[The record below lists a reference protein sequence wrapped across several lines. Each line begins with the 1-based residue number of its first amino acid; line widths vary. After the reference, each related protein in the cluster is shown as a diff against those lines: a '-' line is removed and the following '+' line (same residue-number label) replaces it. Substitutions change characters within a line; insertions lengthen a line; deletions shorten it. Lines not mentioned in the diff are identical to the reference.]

1 MAFSLEDARPDPASD
16 RAQQR
21 ATRIIFFIAGLAVA
35 AWAPLVP
42 FAKARTHLD
51 DAGLGLLLLCL
62 GAGSLL
68 AMPMAGAWAAR
79 SGCRLVLRITSLIVF
94 ATLPL
99 LASIDAPLALGLALF
114 VFGASIGALDC
125 TMNVMAVQVERQA
138 GTPMLAGIHAWYS
151 VGGLAGAAATT
162 MLLSAGLSPL
172 TVTLAVVVVLLAL
185 YALAAPYWRDERAPR
200 DGPAFARPRGVV
212 WLIGFACLV
221 SFLAEGAMLDW
232 SAVLLVEDKGMA
244 PRHAGAG
251 FALFSVAMTAVR
263 LGGDALIRRWG
274 LVRNVVAGAIAAGVG
289 LLLTAFAPGPAS
301 AALGCAIV
309 GAGAA
314 NVVPALF
321 SLAGQQTAMPASVAI
336 PAVTT
341 LGYAGILAGPALI
354 GFVAH
359 ASSLPLALAGV
370 AIALSGVALLARRL
384 PR

>member
-1 MAFSLEDARPDPASD
+1 MSD

-21 ATRIIFFIAGLAVA
+21 ATRIIFFAAGLAIA

-42 FAKARTHLD
+42 FAKARTQLD

-68 AMPMAGAWAAR
+68 AMPLAGAWAAR
-79 SGCRLVLRITSLIVF
+79 SGCRRVLRITAPIVF
-94 ATLPL
+94 AMLPL
-99 LASIDAPLALGLALF
+99 LASVDAPLALGLSLF

-125 TMNVMAVQVERQA
+125 TMTLMAVQVERQA

-162 MLLSAGLSPL
+162 LLLSAGLPPL
-172 TVTLAVVVVLLAL
+172 TVTLAVVVALLVL
-185 YALAAPYWRDERAPR
+185 YAFAAPHWRDERAPR
-200 DGPAFARPRGVV
+200 DGPAFALPRGIV
-212 WLIGFACLV
+212 WLIGIACLI

-244 PRHAGAG
+244 TRHAGAG

-274 LVRNVVAGAIAAGVG
+274 LARNVIAGAIVASAG
-289 LLLTAFAPGPAS
+289 LLLTAFSPS
-301 AALGCAIV
+301 ALGAAAGCAIV

-314 NVVPALF
+314 NIVPALF
-321 SLAGQQTAMPASVAI
+321 SLAGRQTAMPDSVAI
-336 PAVTT
+336 PAVST

-354 GFVAH
+354 GFIAH
-359 ASSLPLALAGV
+359 ASSLPMALASV
-370 AIALSGVALLARRL
+370 AIALAGVALLARRL
-384 PR
+384 PH